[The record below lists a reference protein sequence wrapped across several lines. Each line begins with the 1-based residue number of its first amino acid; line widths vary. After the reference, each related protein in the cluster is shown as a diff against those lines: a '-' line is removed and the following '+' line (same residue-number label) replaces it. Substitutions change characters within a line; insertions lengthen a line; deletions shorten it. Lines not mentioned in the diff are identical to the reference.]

1 MKSKAQQKKVY
12 KARLTYRK
20 EWEEKYP
27 WVYCN
32 DPQEGMFCKLCQK
45 RGNPP
50 PTARGAWNSQGV
62 KDWNHATE
70 QLREHSQ
77 SKWHR
82 DAIIHARMADQEW
95 QNKENSRVYYS
106 FNAQLFLNK
115 MKRDEQRIE

>member
-45 RGNPP
+45 RGNSP
-50 PTARGAWNSQGV
+50 PTARGAWTSRGV
-62 KDWNHATE
+62 KNWNHATE

-82 DAIIHARMADQEW
+82 DAIIHARMAKQG
-95 QNKENSRVYYS
+95 
-106 FNAQLFLNK
+106 
-115 MKRDEQRIE
+115 EQ